1 MKKIF
6 ITLSMMVI
14 VLIGC
19 SNDTEELKEFYNEF
33 QETVGT
39 ENGLSDVTDKFNT
52 LEEERSD
59 LQDDLAGADMDEIN
73 EISTALIENAD
84 KRLELIEE
92 EEEIMQESKETS
104 ENAND
109 AFEMI
114 SNESYISHAESLISA
129 SDDRY
134 DAHAELI
141 DQLRVTIDAEK
152 SVFEF
157 LNEEEVTQDGID
169 EEINALNEEYGRLET
184 LQNDLNTSTE
194 RVNELKGEIRTLID
208 ES

>member
-1 MKKIF
+1 MANHKHVVCEKPMCV
-6 ITLSMMVI
+6 S
-14 VLIGC
+14 
-19 SNDTEELKEFYNEF
+19 SEELHACFDYAHQQNCFLMEAHK
-33 QETVGT
+33 TVFT
-39 ENGLSDVTDKFNT
+39 PLNQKL
-52 LEEERSD
+52 
-59 LQDDLAGADMDEIN
+59 
-73 EISTALIENAD
+73 
-84 KRLELIEE
+84 
-92 EEEIMQESKETS
+92 
-104 ENAND
+104 
-109 AFEMI
+109 FEMI

-169 EEINALNEEYGRLET
+169 EEINALNEEDVRLET

>member
-33 QETVGT
+33 QETVRT

-59 LQDDLAGADMDEIN
+59 LQDDLAAADMGEIN

-84 KRLELIEE
+84 KRLELIDE
-92 EEEIMQESKETS
+92 EEEIMQESKETA

-114 SNESYISHAESLISA
+114 SNESYIIHAESLISA
-129 SDDRY
+129 ADDRY

-141 DQLRVTIDAEK
+141 DQLRVTLNAEK